1 MIEVTGVNKMFG
13 EIKALDNIVAT
24 IQEGSIFGLIGTNG
38 AGKSTLLRVISGV
51 LKPDTGMALIDGEN
65 VYENPQAKA
74 KIFFLPDNAYF
85 FQNATAKTMAE
96 YYQVIY
102 PQFDMERFREMEKSG
117 ADILKIAVMP
127 HGFGDVSAI
136 MEATN
141 DMRKECEK
149 PLVSMA
155 MGSIGS
161 ISRIAGENFGSS
173 ITFGTVG
180 AASAPGQFPIG
191 ELRTLLAALHQ
202 KNQEA

>member
-102 PQFDMERFREMEKSG
+102 PQFDMDWNLQGSCPRFPK
-117 ADILKIAVMP
+117 A
-127 HGFGDVSAI
+127 
-136 MEATN
+136 
-141 DMRKECEK
+141 
-149 PLVSMA
+149 
-155 MGSIGS
+155 
-161 ISRIAGENFGSS
+161 
-173 ITFGTVG
+173 
-180 AASAPGQFPIG
+180 
-191 ELRTLLAALHQ
+191 
-202 KNQEA
+202 

>member
-102 PQFDMERFREMEKSG
+102 PQFDMERFRDWTGIYKEAVHVFQRHETAGGTSSWR
-117 ADILKIAVMP
+117 LCRNKI
-127 HGFGDVSAI
+127 S
-136 MEATN
+136 
-141 DMRKECEK
+141 DM
-149 PLVSMA
+149 
-155 MGSIGS
+155 
-161 ISRIAGENFGSS
+161 
-173 ITFGTVG
+173 
-180 AASAPGQFPIG
+180 
-191 ELRTLLAALHQ
+191 
-202 KNQEA
+202 